1 MITELSFT
9 NFKSWESVD
18 AMRLAPITGLFG
30 ANSSGKTSI
39 LQLLLMLKQT
49 IESTDRAQVLEFG
62 DEKSLTNLGSFR
74 DVVHGHV
81 RPGSMKFA
89 VKWNLAEQLQVT
101 RPEDNAQPLF
111 STEQLAFE
119 CELGENGS
127 ERLAVSY
134 LEYGLP
140 NFKFRLGRKGQS
152 GGKYELTSDGGEFRF
167 VPTQGRPSDIPAP
180 VKFYGFPD
188 QVYAYYQNAG
198 FLSQLQLAFE
208 SLFGQVYYLG
218 PLREFPQR
226 YYAWKGSEPAD
237 MGRRGERVVDAMLA
251 ARARG
256 ADISPGFRKK
266 RLTLEQRVARWLQDL
281 GLIHSFSMEP
291 VAQDSSIYQVVVQ
304 KTPSSAKVL
313 ITDVG
318 FGVSQILPV
327 LALCYYAPEGSIILL
342 EQPEIHLHPSV
353 QSGLADVLID
363 AMKNRKVPIVVES
376 HSEHLLRRLQRRI
389 AEKIVSAEETALYFC
404 EAVAE
409 GSQLTPLDVDPY
421 GNITNWPKDF
431 FGDEFG
437 EMAAMTTA
445 AMERKKALPR

>member
-1 MITELSFT
+1 MITELSFW
-9 NFKSWESVD
+9 NFKSWKAVE

-62 DEKSLTNLGSFR
+62 DERSLTNLGSFR
-74 DVVHGHV
+74 DVVHGHAQ
-81 RPGSMKFA
+81 PGSLSFA
-89 VKWNLAEQLQVT
+89 VKWNLPRQLQV
-101 RPEDNAQPLF
+101 RSPQDNAQTIF
-111 STEQLAFE
+111 STQQLTFA
-119 CELGENGS
+119 CELGENGAD
-127 ERLAVSY
+127 RLAVNQF
-134 LEYGLP
+134 EYGLP
-140 NFKFRLGRKGQS
+140 AHEFRLSRKGQG
-152 GGKYELTSDGGEFRF
+152 GGKYELTSQGDGFRF
-167 VPTQGRPSDIPAP
+167 VRTQGRPWDVPAP

-198 FLSQLQLAFE
+198 FLSQLQLEFE
-208 SLFGQVYYLG
+208 NLFNRVYYLG

-237 MGRRGERVVDAMLA
+237 MGRRGERVIDALLA

-256 ADISPGFRKK
+256 ADISPGRGKR
-266 RLTLEQRVARWLQDL
+266 RLTLEQRVARWLQEL
-281 GLIHSFSMEP
+281 GLIHSFAMEP

-327 LALCYYAPEGSIILL
+327 LALCYYAPLGSIILL

-363 AMKNRKVPIVVES
+363 AVKNRQVQVVVES
-376 HSEHLLRRLQRRI
+376 HSEHLLRRLQRRV
-389 AEKIVSAEETALYFC
+389 AEQVVSPEDTALYFC
-404 EAVAE
+404 QATAD
-409 GSQLTPLDVDPY
+409 GSALMQLDVDLY
-421 GNITNWPKDF
+421 GNILNWPKDF

-437 EMAAMTTA
+437 EMAAITAA
-445 AMERKKALPR
+445 AMERRKALQQ

>member
-9 NFKSWESVD
+9 NFKSWKSVE

-74 DVVHGHV
+74 DAVYGHV
-81 RPGSMKFA
+81 RPGTMTFS
-89 VKWNLAEQLQVT
+89 VQWNLARQLQVT
-101 RPEDNAQPLF
+101 RPEDNSQPLF
-111 STEQLAFE
+111 STQQLAFA

-127 ERLAVSY
+127 DRLAVSY

-140 NFKFRLGRKGQS
+140 NFSFRLGRKGQS
-152 GGKYELTSDGGEFRF
+152 SGKYELTSDGDEFRF
-167 VPTQGRPSDIPAP
+167 VRTQGRPWDIPAP

-208 SLFGQVYYLG
+208 NLFGQVFYLG

-237 MGRRGERVVDAMLA
+237 MGRRGERVVDAMLS
-251 ARARG
+251 ARTRG
-256 ADISPGFRKK
+256 ADISPGYRKK

-281 GLIHSFSMEP
+281 GLIHSFAMEP

-363 AMKNRKVPIVVES
+363 AMKNRKVQIVVES
-376 HSEHLLRRLQRRI
+376 HSEHLLRRLQRRV
-389 AEKIVSAEETALYFC
+389 AEQTVSPEETALYFC
-404 EAVAE
+404 EAVVE
-409 GSQLTPLDVDPY
+409 GSKLTPLDVDLY

-437 EMAAMTTA
+437 EMAAMTQA
-445 AMERKKALPR
+445 VMARKKVLPG